1 MLLVLALI
9 VGVLVG
15 CISIGGVL
23 LPPVLA
29 YVGGLDLHLATATS
43 MWSFLFTGVVGAM
56 AYSRRNS
63 VDWRMGFWLGAGIA
77 PGAVLEEILLL
88 KSLHYGDELPRSP

>member
-15 CISIGGVL
+15 CIGIGGVL

-43 MWSFLFTGVVGAM
+43 MWRFLFTGVVGTM
-56 AYSRRNS
+56 AYPDATVWTGGWGSGLTRGSLRALC
-63 VDWRMGFWLGAGIA
+63 WA
-77 PGAVLEEILLL
+77 LLAMLHCPL
-88 KSLHYGDELPRSP
+88 KC